1 MKKNIEKELR
11 DYISENVKEISR
23 LKGKLAD
30 TESTESWGSFRED
43 GMPNCRTVSLS
54 ERIDKIEKKIKD
66 AESKTD
72 ELFSLPGIQ
81 IMIKAEKIKQL
92 IKVRDAQSKGAR
104 EEIKKLKKEIE
115 ELGGKK

>member
-1 MKKNIEKELR
+1 MKKDVKQEMQELR
-11 DYISENVKEISR
+11 KNVWDNWEE
-23 LKGKLAD
+23 LGKLKTKIRDA
-30 TESTESWGSFRED
+30 GED

-54 ERIDKIEKKIKD
+54 ERLDKIEKKIKD

-92 IKVRDAQSKGAR
+92 IKARDAQSKDAR